1 MPYTTTRI
9 NKTSSVR
16 SDVIRDLWNTV
27 KEMPQAHKFSYES
40 VMKYM
45 MSKTMN
51 NEGED
56 LNATSKYTFG
66 RVRLCEWE
74 NFDKQVS
81 QQYGN
86 RNAF

>member
-1 MPYTTTRI
+1 MSYTTTI

-16 SDVIRDLWNTV
+16 NNVIRDLWITV
-27 KEMPQAHKFSYES
+27 NQMSQNHRYSYEA

-51 NEGED
+51 NEGEE
-56 LNATSKYTFG
+56 LNATSVYTFG

-74 NFDKQVS
+74 RFDKEVS

-86 RNAF
+86 NVF